1 MYEALSPIYQSVRQ
15 GWHHI
20 IHQYK
25 AETVFLQMRPDKSGS
40 DDKCT
45 SCGTLI
51 TPTPI
56 LKNMTK
62 IWKNLKIYIFL
73 IFMYKSDCNDIGSH
87 LNHTERSML
96 HNYVILYQICILPPG
111 VQGTLLMYINVQGTL
126 LMYINVASTSL
137 KLSFKCEI

>member
-1 MYEALSPIYQSVRQ
+1 MFEAFSPIYQSARQ
-15 GWHHI
+15 EGHHI

-25 AETVFLQMRPDKSGS
+25 AGTIFFLMRPDLSGS

-62 IWKNLKIYIFL
+62 IGKNLKIFLFL
-73 IFMYKSDCNDIGSH
+73 II
-87 LNHTERSML
+87 
-96 HNYVILYQICILPPG
+96 YVQIRL
-111 VQGTLLMYINVQGTL
+111 
-126 LMYINVASTSL
+126 
-137 KLSFKCEI
+137 